1 MPDRFE
7 WVPDI
12 RRGKWLRPVEAEPF
26 GSILSVVPRGFQAYA
41 RVFHPVERDRP
52 HDTKT
57 WQGIDERTYFDDVND
72 IAAALE
78 TERTTWANVAS
89 SFGTTMHSEAQYAQL
104 VRRDHGNANVA
115 IAADGWRYAA
125 PLEGCID
132 AASLAAA
139 SAVLARHTRT
149 PDAGI
154 AAVWEGWG
162 GLVSSAAVAYLAIE
176 TSDGQPARYTDEAP
190 ARIDDPSLRMHF
202 AAAAQL
208 GITRARSLIGSL
220 PLFGQGDPES
230 GFGLLA
236 REVAATK
243 RFDLHGSTG
252 RHYVLFEVGANDC
265 ADIAWPGRAPWVDE
279 PMWAQSPNV
288 LWPDDHA
295 WVLAAEIDF
304 DSTLIAGTTKLI
316 KELMQTPGLE
326 VLAIRTDADLTRAGD
341 RLNRTE

>member
-1 MPDRFE
+1 M
-7 WVPDI
+7 
-12 RRGKWLRPVEAEPF
+12 L
-26 GSILSVVPRGFQAYA
+26 
-41 RVFHPVERDRP
+41 HPVERDRP

-57 WQGIDERTYFDDVND
+57 WQGIDERTYFDGVDD

-78 TERTTWANVAS
+78 TERTTWAKVAS
-89 SFGTTMHSEAQYAQL
+89 SFGTTMHVEAQYAQL

-154 AAVWEGWG
+154 AAVWDGWG
-162 GLVSSAAVAYLAIE
+162 GLVSSAAVSYLAIK
-176 TSDGQPARYTDEAP
+176 TSDGQPAWHTNEAS
-190 ARIDDPSLRMHF
+190 AHIDDPSLRERL

-208 GITRARSLIGSL
+208 GITGARSLIGSL
-220 PLFGQGDPES
+220 PLLGQGDPES
-230 GFGLLA
+230 GFGLLS
-236 REVAATK
+236 REVAAGK

-265 ADIAWPGRAPWVDE
+265 ADIAWPRRAPWVDE
-279 PMWAQSPNV
+279 PMWAQSPNI

-304 DSTLIAGTTKLI
+304 NSTLIAGTMTLI

-326 VLAIRTDADLTRAGD
+326 VLAIRTDADLTRAGN
-341 RLNRTE
+341 RLNRNE